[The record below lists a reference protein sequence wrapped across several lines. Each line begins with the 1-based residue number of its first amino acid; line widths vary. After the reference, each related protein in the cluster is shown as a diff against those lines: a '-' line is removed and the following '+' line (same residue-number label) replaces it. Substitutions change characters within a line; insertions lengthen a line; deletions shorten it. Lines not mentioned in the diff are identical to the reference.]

1 MQSKYGIPY
10 PFQSG
15 TYHSNVSKRNTLNF
29 LKKHKLCAHYIAN
42 LGHINAFF
50 KRCFFIFMFF
60 IVVRSVVQFSSDSI
74 LLLLFV
80 SLNVT
85 KYQFFFSLLVICLLF
100 FSWFNF
106 FLFLFEFNLA
116 IAATRRPA
124 LAVTLQSFRS
134 CHC

>member
-10 PFQSG
+10 PYQSG

-29 LKKHKLCAHYIAN
+29 LKKHKICAHYIAN

-85 KYQFFFSLLVICLLF
+85 KYQFFFHCLLF
-100 FSWFNF
+100 VCYLLVGLI

-116 IAATRRPA
+116 MAATRRPA